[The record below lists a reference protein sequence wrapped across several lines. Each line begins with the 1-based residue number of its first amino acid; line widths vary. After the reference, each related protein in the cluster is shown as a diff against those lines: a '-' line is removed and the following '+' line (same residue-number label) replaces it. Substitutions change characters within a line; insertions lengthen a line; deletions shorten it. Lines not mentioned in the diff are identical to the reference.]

1 MFRFA
6 KKKDVGYIILGT
18 LCSMLIGGSLPIFA
32 YLWGAMTNAFENA
45 DKMVQMAQNVFIQYT
60 AFGVASIFAGWGM
73 QYFWNIAGESQ
84 AN

>member
-6 KKKDVGYIILGT
+6 TKKDVAYILLGT

-32 YLWGAMTNAFENA
+32 YLWGSMTNAFYDVN
-45 DKMVQMAQNVFIQYT
+45 KMVQMAQTVFIQYT

-73 QYFWNIAGESQ
+73 QFFWNIAGESQ